1 MQQRHN
7 LCKGC
12 TESVRVTPDKLQRL
26 VEIATRCRE
35 TAADEIYAQRMQQCA
50 RCPGLQYGTTCRYCG
65 CLVAVKA
72 RLQDSVCPYPLLSRW
87 E

>member
-1 MQQRHN
+1 MRQRQN
-7 LCKGC
+7 GCKGC
-12 TESVRVTPDKLQRL
+12 MESVHVTPGKLQRL
-26 VEIATRCRE
+26 VEIATRGRE
-35 TAADEIYAQRMQQCA
+35 RAADEVYAQRMEQCA

-72 RLQDSVCPYPLLSRW
+72 RLLDSVCPNPMFPKW